1 MYAKFFVFLHVC
13 FRCHDFSL
21 VNLKLAI

>member
-21 VNLKLAI
+21 VNLKLAS